1 MKQSANQL
9 AKAHQAAGVQAQRHD
24 EQSQRQ
30 GHHALPQHG
39 GQQPQPAVMQGII
52 HHILHIVPPAPA
64 PPPASP
70 ARPGVWR
77 GSICFGIG
85 YDYSRFPDKPQEETR
100 DKMDELPGN
109 IFLFSA
115 KTYKAYRRHRYS
127 RSRARRRVRETVERF
142 SPSSPAIWGMVIPRS

>member
-1 MKQSANQL
+1 MNNRS
-9 AKAHQAAGVQAQRHD
+9 AKATTPSPSMAATSR
-24 EQSQRQ
+24 SQRWCRELYIMSFISF
-30 GHHALPQHG
+30 LPLRRRRRPH
-39 GQQPQPAVMQGII
+39 PR
-52 HHILHIVPPAPA
+52 APA
-64 PPPASP
+64 F
-70 ARPGVWR
+70 GG